1 MQPCIKRP
9 WCPHRPVKAPHTH
22 KSCTHLRQ
30 KASKH
35 KRFLDDKTKF
45 VVATL
50 TLLNCLKTCWF
61 CRKDMARIHYI
72 HNAWIMNA
80 IYKNVLFL
88 KLSRVKRT
96 QKVLYYFRIFL
107 SYYILVLLNQERETS
122 TKKIQKI
129 IYVPD
134 LFGSRPKLM

>member
-1 MQPCIKRP
+1 
-9 WCPHRPVKAPHTH
+9 
-22 KSCTHLRQ
+22 
-30 KASKH
+30 
-35 KRFLDDKTKF
+35 
-45 VVATL
+45 
-50 TLLNCLKTCWF
+50 
-61 CRKDMARIHYI
+61 
-72 HNAWIMNA
+72 MNA

-134 LFGSRPKLM
+134 LFGSRPKSM